1 MNFTFRTF
9 TLVFSLLLACVT
21 STHAQDAPTPL
32 PTALPSAPMV
42 PLEPEVENPEEM
54 VGLIVLSDETAIQ
67 VLDMLEKMTGKIIL
81 RRQDIGAVKINF
93 NSRGPLSKGEAV
105 LALESLL
112 SLNSI
117 MLTDMGGRFM
127 KAVPATSVNSHVPE
141 MIIGSTLDLP
151 ASQQIYA
158 KLFKFD
164 YLQAEATSG
173 TTVTPLLS
181 QNSSVVVF
189 PKSNA
194 MLITDALINLQRIER
209 LVGEMDK
216 PQTIREEIKFIK
228 LNYIQASEMQQ
239 RIENLIQGPLKS
251 YLEGNTSVA
260 ADERTNQLILIT
272 HPGNLDVIMDVI
284 ESVDVD
290 AAPLTSSEVFPLRQ
304 AQAADVVGI
313 IDEIISGQKEG
324 REEDAKVDRENKK
337 ATNKKNDNTP
347 KIPGAAPANTLATN
361 KSGSNSSNSSLQFSN
376 FVGLSADERTNAIV
390 AYGTHNDLKTLGN
403 LINLIDRPL
412 PQVRIEAI
420 ITQVQLEDKE
430 SRGIDSFNLDYNLIG
445 SGENASINGGNEI
458 NVSGTTEAGSSAA
471 MSLKDFS
478 LDLVLKTAESQ
489 SNVRVL
495 STPVIVVSHNQEATI
510 NVSQSRPIV
519 TSSTSSLNNATNNSR
534 STVEYRDIGIQLT
547 VKPLIGSDG
556 TVQMEVE
563 QLIEDVLGEVEI
575 DGNEQPIIGKREAT
589 SYLSVR
595 DRDVIV
601 LGGLQENRQKLG
613 DGSLEGLGDLPL
625 IGGWFGS
632 KRREYTRTELIIF
645 IQPTILTNPSDA
657 AQDTTEQ
664 IDAAMETYALRKY
677 LETSDM
683 DTIYVEESLIPEAIE
698 KREVIEAAT
707 EESELPIEEQEP
719 KQRPFIRFDSY

>member
-1 MNFTFRTF
+1 MTHIIRKSP
-9 TLVFSLLLACVT
+9 LLISLLLAFVT
-21 STHAQDAPTPL
+21 TANAQQVATP
-32 PTALPSAPMV
+32 PIVPIV
-42 PLEPEVENPEEM
+42 PLEPRVDNPDEVI
-54 VGLIVLSDETAIQ
+54 GLIVLSDETALQ

-81 RRQDIGAVKINF
+81 RRQDIAAVKINF
-93 NSRGPLSKGEAV
+93 NSRGELTKGEAV

-141 MIIGSTLDLP
+141 MIVGSTLGLP

-181 QNSSVVVF
+181 QNSSVIVF

-209 LVGEMDK
+209 IIDEMDK
-216 PQTIREEIKFIK
+216 PQEIREEIQFIK
-228 LNYIQASEMQQ
+228 LDYIQASEMQQ
-239 RIENLIQGPLKS
+239 RIENLISGPLKN
-251 YLEGNTSVA
+251 YLEGTTSVT

-272 HPGNLDVIMDVI
+272 HPGNLEVIMNVI

-304 AQAADVVGI
+304 AQAVDVVSI

-324 REEDAKVDRENKK
+324 REEDAKVAKDNKK
-337 ATNKKNDNTP
+337 ADKKADAPNAKPN
-347 KIPGAAPANTLATN
+347 AAASASTT
-361 KSGSNSSNSSLQFSN
+361 SSNASNSSLQFSN

-390 AYGTHNDLKTLGN
+390 AYGTHSDLKTLGE

-420 ITQVQLEDKE
+420 ITQVQLEDNE
-430 SRGIDSFNLDYNLIG
+430 SRGIDSFNLDYNLIK
-445 SGENASINGGNEI
+445 STKDKVETSSIGANEV
-458 NVSGTTEAGSSAA
+458 NVSGSTEAGSSAA

-495 STPVIVVSHNQEATI
+495 STPIIVVSHNQEATI

-519 TSSTSSLNNATNNSR
+519 TSSTSSLNNASNNTR
-534 STVEYRDIGIQLT
+534 SSVEYRDIGIQLT

-601 LGGLQENRQKLG
+601 LGGLQENRQKAG
-613 DGSLEGLGDLPL
+613 NGSLEGLGDLPL
-625 IGGWFGS
+625 IGGLFSS

-664 IDAAMETYALRKY
+664 INAAMETYAVRKY

-683 DTIYVEESLIPEAIE
+683 GSIYVEESAIPAAIE
-698 KREVIEAAT
+698 KREAIEFET
-707 EESELPIEEQEP
+707 EQAKLPIEEREP
-719 KQRPFIRFDSY
+719 KKRSFLWFW

>member
-1 MNFTFRTF
+1 MTHIIRKSF
-9 TLVFSLLLACVT
+9 LLISLLLAFAT
-21 STHAQDAPTPL
+21 TANAQQVATP
-32 PTALPSAPMV
+32 PIVPIV
-42 PLEPEVENPEEM
+42 PLEPRVENPDEII
-54 VGLIVLSDETAIQ
+54 GLIVLSDETALQ

-81 RRQDIGAVKINF
+81 RRQDIAAVKINF
-93 NSRGPLSKGEAV
+93 NSRGELTKGEAV

-141 MIIGSTLDLP
+141 MVVGSTLDLP

-181 QNSSVVVF
+181 QNSSVIVF

-209 LVGEMDK
+209 IIDEMDK
-216 PQTIREEIKFIK
+216 PQEIREEIQFIK
-228 LNYIQASEMQQ
+228 LDYIQASEMQQ
-239 RIENLIQGPLKS
+239 RIENLISGPLKN
-251 YLEGNTSVA
+251 YLEGTTSVT

-272 HPGNLDVIMDVI
+272 HPGNLEVIRNVI

-304 AQAADVVGI
+304 AQAVDVVSI

-324 REEDAKVDRENKK
+324 REEDAKVAKDNKK
-337 ATNKKNDNTP
+337 ADKKADVPNAKPN
-347 KIPGAAPANTLATN
+347 AATSANTT
-361 KSGSNSSNSSLQFSN
+361 SSNANNSSLQFSN

-390 AYGTHNDLKTLGN
+390 AYGTHSDLKTLGE

-420 ITQVQLEDKE
+420 ITQVQLEDNE
-430 SRGIDSFNLDYNLIG
+430 SRGIDSFNLDYNLTSLG
-445 SGENASINGGNEI
+445 DVDAPGGNEI
-458 NVSGTTEAGSSAA
+458 NTSGTTEAGSSIA

-495 STPVIVVSHNQEATI
+495 STPIIVVSHNQEATI

-519 TSSTSSLNNATNNSR
+519 TSSTSSLNNASNNTR
-534 STVEYRDIGIQLT
+534 SSVEYRDIGIQLT

-601 LGGLQENRQKLG
+601 LGGLQENRQKAG
-613 DGSLEGLGDLPL
+613 NGSLEGLGDLPL
-625 IGGWFGS
+625 IGGLFSS

-664 IDAAMETYALRKY
+664 INAAMETYAVSQY

-683 DTIYVEESLIPEAIE
+683 GSIYVEESAIPAAIE
-698 KREVIEAAT
+698 KREAIEFET
-707 EESELPIEEQEP
+707 EQAKLPIEEREP
-719 KQRPFIRFDSY
+719 KKRSFPWFW

>member
-1 MNFTFRTF
+1 M
-9 TLVFSLLLACVT
+9 
-21 STHAQDAPTPL
+21 
-32 PTALPSAPMV
+32 
-42 PLEPEVENPEEM
+42 
-54 VGLIVLSDETAIQ
+54 IV
-67 VLDMLEKMTGKIIL
+67 
-81 RRQDIGAVKINF
+81 
-93 NSRGPLSKGEAV
+93 
-105 LALESLL
+105 
-112 SLNSI
+112 
-117 MLTDMGGRFM
+117 
-127 KAVPATSVNSHVPE
+127 
-141 MIIGSTLDLP
+141 GSTLGLP

-181 QNSSVVVF
+181 QNSSVIVF

-209 LVGEMDK
+209 IIDEMDK
-216 PQTIREEIKFIK
+216 PQEIREEIQFIK
-228 LNYIQASEMQQ
+228 LNYVQATEMQQ
-239 RIENLIQGPLKS
+239 RIENLITGPLKN
-251 YLEGNTSVA
+251 YLEGTTSVT

-304 AQAADVVGI
+304 AQAVDVVSI

-324 REEDAKVDRENKK
+324 REEDAKVAKDNKK
-337 ATNKKNDNTP
+337 TEKKADTP
-347 KIPGAAPANTLATN
+347 NLPNAKPIAAASANTT
-361 KSGSNSSNSSLQFSN
+361 SSNASNSSLQFSN

-390 AYGTHNDLKTLGN
+390 AYGTHSDLKTLGE

-420 ITQVQLEDKE
+420 ITQVQLEDNE
-430 SRGIDSFNLDYNLIG
+430 SRGIDSFNLDYNLTSLG
-445 SGENASINGGNEI
+445 DAGAPGGNEV
-458 NVSGTTEAGSSAA
+458 NVSGTTEAGSIAA

-495 STPVIVVSHNQEATI
+495 STPIIVVSHNQEATI

-519 TSSTSSLNNATNNSR
+519 TSSTSSLNNSSNNTR
-534 STVEYRDIGIQLT
+534 SSVEYRDIGIQLT

-601 LGGLQENRQKLG
+601 LGGLQENRQKIG
-613 DGSLEGLGDLPL
+613 NGSLEGLGDLPL
-625 IGGWFGS
+625 IGGLFSS

-664 IDAAMETYALRKY
+664 INAAMETYAVRKY

-683 DTIYVEESLIPEAIE
+683 ESIYVEESAIPAAIE
-698 KREVIEAAT
+698 KREAIEFEAEQAK
-707 EESELPIEEQEP
+707 LPIEEREP
-719 KQRPFIRFDSY
+719 KKRSFFGFGDR

>member
-1 MNFTFRTF
+1 MIPIIRKSF
-9 TLVFSLLLACVT
+9 LLISLLFAFAT
-21 STHAQDAPTPL
+21 TANAQQAATP
-32 PTALPSAPMV
+32 PIVPIV
-42 PLEPEVENPEEM
+42 PLEPRVENPDE
-54 VGLIVLSDETAIQ
+54 VIGLIVLSDETALQ

-81 RRQDIGAVKINF
+81 RRQDIAAVKINF
-93 NSRGPLSKGEAV
+93 NSRGELTKGEAV

-141 MIIGSTLDLP
+141 MIVGSTLDLP

-181 QNSSVVVF
+181 QNSSVIVF

-209 LVGEMDK
+209 IIDEMDK
-216 PQTIREEIKFIK
+216 PQEIREEIQFIK
-228 LNYIQASEMQQ
+228 LDYIQASEMQQ
-239 RIENLIQGPLKS
+239 RIENLISGPLKN
-251 YLEGNTSVA
+251 YLEGTTSVT

-272 HPGNLDVIMDVI
+272 HPGNLEVIKNVI
-284 ESVDVD
+284 DSVDVD

-304 AQAADVVGI
+304 AQAVDVVSI

-324 REEDAKVDRENKK
+324 REEDAKVAKDNKK
-337 ATNKKNDNTP
+337 ADKKADVPNAKPN
-347 KIPGAAPANTLATN
+347 AATSANTT
-361 KSGSNSSNSSLQFSN
+361 SSNASNSSLQFSN

-390 AYGTHNDLKTLGN
+390 AYGTHSDLKTLGE

-420 ITQVQLEDKE
+420 ITQVQLEDNE
-430 SRGIDSFNLDYNLIG
+430 SRGIDSFNLDYNLIK
-445 SGENASINGGNEI
+445 STKDKVETSSIGANEV
-458 NVSGTTEAGSSAA
+458 NVSGSTEAGSSAA

-495 STPVIVVSHNQEATI
+495 STPIIVVSHNQEATI

-519 TSSTSSLNNATNNSR
+519 TSSTSSLNNASNNTR
-534 STVEYRDIGIQLT
+534 SSVEYRDIGIQLT

-601 LGGLQENRQKLG
+601 LGGLQENRQKAG
-613 DGSLEGLGDLPL
+613 NGSLEGLGDLPL
-625 IGGWFGS
+625 IGGLFSS

-664 IDAAMETYALRKY
+664 INAAMETYAVRKY

-683 DTIYVEESLIPEAIE
+683 GSIYVEESAIPAAIE
-698 KREVIEAAT
+698 KREAIEFET
-707 EESELPIEEQEP
+707 EQAKLPIEEREP
-719 KQRPFIRFDSY
+719 KKRSFLWFW

>member
-1 MNFTFRTF
+1 MTAIIRKSY
-9 TLVFSLLLACVT
+9 LLICLLLTLA
-21 STHAQDAPTPL
+21 STGHAQQAATP
-32 PTALPSAPMV
+32 PIVPIV
-42 PLEPEVENPEEM
+42 PLEPRVENPDEII
-54 VGLIVLSDETAIQ
+54 GLIVLSDETALQ

-81 RRQDIGAVKINF
+81 RRQDIAAVKINF
-93 NSRGPLSKGEAV
+93 NSRGELTKGEAV

-141 MIIGSTLDLP
+141 MIVGSTLGLP

-181 QNSSVVVF
+181 QNSSVIVF

-209 LVGEMDK
+209 IIDEMDK
-216 PQTIREEIKFIK
+216 PQEIREEIQFIK
-228 LNYIQASEMQQ
+228 LDYVQATEMQQ
-239 RIENLIQGPLKS
+239 RIENLITGPLKN
-251 YLEGNTSVA
+251 YLEGTTSVT

-272 HPGNLDVIMDVI
+272 HPGNLDVIMNVI

-304 AQAADVVGI
+304 AQAVDVVSI

-324 REEDAKVDRENKK
+324 REEDAKVAKDNKK
-337 ATNKKNDNTP
+337 TEKKADTP
-347 KIPGAAPANTLATN
+347 NLPNAKPIAAASANTTPGNA
-361 KSGSNSSNSSLQFSN
+361 SNSSLQFSN

-390 AYGTHNDLKTLGN
+390 AYGTHSDLKTLGE

-420 ITQVQLEDKE
+420 ITQVQLEDNE
-430 SRGIDSFNLDYNLIG
+430 SRGIDSFNLDYNLTSLG
-445 SGENASINGGNEI
+445 DAGAPGGNEV
-458 NVSGTTEAGSSAA
+458 NVSGTTEAGSLAA

-495 STPVIVVSHNQEATI
+495 STPIIVVSHNQEATI

-519 TSSTSSLNNATNNSR
+519 TSSTSSLNNSSNNTR
-534 STVEYRDIGIQLT
+534 SSVEYRDIGIQLT

-601 LGGLQENRQKLG
+601 LGGLQENRQKIG
-613 DGSLEGLGDLPL
+613 NGSLEGLGDLPL
-625 IGGWFGS
+625 IGGLFSS

-664 IDAAMETYALRKY
+664 INAAMETYAVRKY

-683 DTIYVEESLIPEAIE
+683 ESIYVEESAIPAAIE
-698 KREVIEAAT
+698 KREAIEFEAEQAK
-707 EESELPIEEQEP
+707 LPIEEREP
-719 KQRPFIRFDSY
+719 KKRSFFGFGDR

>member
-1 MNFTFRTF
+1 MTAIIRKSY
-9 TLVFSLLLACVT
+9 LLICLLLTLA
-21 STHAQDAPTPL
+21 STGHAQQAGTP
-32 PTALPSAPMV
+32 PIVPIV
-42 PLEPEVENPEEM
+42 PLEPRVENPDEII
-54 VGLIVLSDETAIQ
+54 GLIVLSDETALQ

-81 RRQDIGAVKINF
+81 RRQDIAAVKINF
-93 NSRGPLSKGEAV
+93 NSRGELTKGEAV

-141 MIIGSTLDLP
+141 MIVGSTLGLP

-181 QNSSVVVF
+181 QNSSVIVF

-209 LVGEMDK
+209 IIDEMDK
-216 PQTIREEIKFIK
+216 PQEIREEIQFIK
-228 LNYIQASEMQQ
+228 LNYVQATEMQQ
-239 RIENLIQGPLKS
+239 RIENLITGPLKN
-251 YLEGNTSVA
+251 YLEGTTSVT

-304 AQAADVVGI
+304 AQAVDVVSI

-324 REEDAKVDRENKK
+324 REEDAKVAKDNKK
-337 ATNKKNDNTP
+337 TEKKADTP
-347 KIPGAAPANTLATN
+347 NLPNAKPIAAASANTT
-361 KSGSNSSNSSLQFSN
+361 SSNASNSSLQFSN

-390 AYGTHNDLKTLGN
+390 AYGTHSDLKTLGE

-420 ITQVQLEDKE
+420 ITQVQLEDNE
-430 SRGIDSFNLDYNLIG
+430 SRGIDSFNLDYNLTSLG
-445 SGENASINGGNEI
+445 DAGAPGGNEV
-458 NVSGTTEAGSSAA
+458 NVSGTTEAGSIAA

-495 STPVIVVSHNQEATI
+495 STPIIVVSHNQEATI

-519 TSSTSSLNNATNNSR
+519 TSSTSSLNNSSNNTR
-534 STVEYRDIGIQLT
+534 SSVEYRDIGIQLT

-601 LGGLQENRQKLG
+601 LGGLQENRQKIG
-613 DGSLEGLGDLPL
+613 NGSLEGLGDLPL
-625 IGGWFGS
+625 IGGLFSS

-664 IDAAMETYALRKY
+664 INAAMETYAVRKY

-683 DTIYVEESLIPEAIE
+683 ESIYVEESAIPAAIE
-698 KREVIEAAT
+698 KREAIEFEAEQAK
-707 EESELPIEEQEP
+707 LPIEEREP
-719 KQRPFIRFDSY
+719 KKRSFFGFGDR

>member
-1 MNFTFRTF
+1 
-9 TLVFSLLLACVT
+9 
-21 STHAQDAPTPL
+21 
-32 PTALPSAPMV
+32 
-42 PLEPEVENPEEM
+42 
-54 VGLIVLSDETAIQ
+54 
-67 VLDMLEKMTGKIIL
+67 
-81 RRQDIGAVKINF
+81 
-93 NSRGPLSKGEAV
+93 
-105 LALESLL
+105 
-112 SLNSI
+112 
-117 MLTDMGGRFM
+117 
-127 KAVPATSVNSHVPE
+127 
-141 MIIGSTLDLP
+141 
-151 ASQQIYA
+151 
-158 KLFKFD
+158 
-164 YLQAEATSG
+164 
-173 TTVTPLLS
+173 
-181 QNSSVVVF
+181 
-189 PKSNA
+189 
-194 MLITDALINLQRIER
+194 
-209 LVGEMDK
+209 MDK
-216 PQTIREEIKFIK
+216 PQEIREEIQFIK
-228 LNYIQASEMQQ
+228 LNYVQATEMQQ
-239 RIENLIQGPLKS
+239 RIENLITGPLKN
-251 YLEGNTSVA
+251 YLEGTTSVT

-304 AQAADVVGI
+304 AQAVDVVSI

-324 REEDAKVDRENKK
+324 REEDAKVAKDNKK
-337 ATNKKNDNTP
+337 TEKKADTP
-347 KIPGAAPANTLATN
+347 NLPNAKPNAAASANTTPGNA
-361 KSGSNSSNSSLQFSN
+361 SNSSLQFSN

-390 AYGTHNDLKTLGN
+390 AYGTHSDLKTLGE

-420 ITQVQLEDKE
+420 ITQVQLEDNE
-430 SRGIDSFNLDYNLIG
+430 SRGIDSFNLDYNLTSLG
-445 SGENASINGGNEI
+445 DAGAPGGNEVK
-458 NVSGTTEAGSSAA
+458 VSGTTEAGSIAA

-495 STPVIVVSHNQEATI
+495 STPIIVVSHNQEATI

-519 TSSTSSLNNATNNSR
+519 TSSTSSLNNSSNNTR
-534 STVEYRDIGIQLT
+534 SSVEYRDIGIQLT

-601 LGGLQENRQKLG
+601 LGGLQENRQKIG
-613 DGSLEGLGDLPL
+613 NGSLEGLGDLPL
-625 IGGWFGS
+625 IGGLFSS

-664 IDAAMETYALRKY
+664 INAAMETYAVRKY

-683 DTIYVEESLIPEAIE
+683 ESIYVEESAIPAAIE
-698 KREVIEAAT
+698 KREAIEFEAEQAK
-707 EESELPIEEQEP
+707 LPIEEREP
-719 KQRPFIRFDSY
+719 KKRSFFGFGDR

>member
-1 MNFTFRTF
+1 MTAIIRKSY
-9 TLVFSLLLACVT
+9 LLICLLLTLA
-21 STHAQDAPTPL
+21 STGHAQQAGTP
-32 PTALPSAPMV
+32 PIVPIV
-42 PLEPEVENPEEM
+42 PLEPRVENPDEII
-54 VGLIVLSDETAIQ
+54 GLIVLSDETALQ

-81 RRQDIGAVKINF
+81 RRQDIAAVKINF
-93 NSRGPLSKGEAV
+93 NSRGELTKGEAV

-141 MIIGSTLDLP
+141 MIVGSTLGLP

-181 QNSSVVVF
+181 QNSSVIVF

-209 LVGEMDK
+209 IIDEMDK
-216 PQTIREEIKFIK
+216 PQEIREEIQFIK
-228 LNYIQASEMQQ
+228 LNYVQATEMQQ
-239 RIENLIQGPLKS
+239 RIENLITGPLKN
-251 YLEGNTSVA
+251 YLEGTTSVT

-304 AQAADVVGI
+304 AQAVDVVSI

-324 REEDAKVDRENKK
+324 REEDAKVAKDNKK
-337 ATNKKNDNTP
+337 TEKKADTPNLPNATP
-347 KIPGAAPANTLATN
+347 IAAASANTTPGNA
-361 KSGSNSSNSSLQFSN
+361 SNSSLQFSN

-390 AYGTHNDLKTLGN
+390 AYGTHSDLKTLGE

-420 ITQVQLEDKE
+420 ITQVQLEDNE
-430 SRGIDSFNLDYNLIG
+430 SRGIDSFNLDYNLIKSTKDG
-445 SGENASINGGNEI
+445 VKTNSIGANEV
-458 NVSGTTEAGSSAA
+458 NVSGTTEAGSIAA

-495 STPVIVVSHNQEATI
+495 STPIIVVSHNQEATI

-519 TSSTSSLNNATNNSR
+519 TSSTSSLNNSSNNTR
-534 STVEYRDIGIQLT
+534 SSVEYRDIGIQLT

-601 LGGLQENRQKLG
+601 LGGLQENRQKIG
-613 DGSLEGLGDLPL
+613 NGSLEGLGDLPL
-625 IGGWFGS
+625 IGGLFSS

-664 IDAAMETYALRKY
+664 INAAMETYAVRKY

-683 DTIYVEESLIPEAIE
+683 ESIYVEESAIPAAIE
-698 KREVIEAAT
+698 KREAIEFEAEQAK
-707 EESELPIEEQEP
+707 LPIEEREP
-719 KQRPFIRFDSY
+719 KKRSFFGFGDR

>member
-1 MNFTFRTF
+1 MTAIIRKSY
-9 TLVFSLLLACVT
+9 LLICLLLTLA
-21 STHAQDAPTPL
+21 STGHAQQAATP
-32 PTALPSAPMV
+32 PIVPIV
-42 PLEPEVENPEEM
+42 PLEPRVENPDEII
-54 VGLIVLSDETAIQ
+54 GLIVLSDETALQ

-81 RRQDIGAVKINF
+81 RRQDIAAVKINF
-93 NSRGPLSKGEAV
+93 NSRGELTKGEAV

-141 MIIGSTLDLP
+141 MIVGSTLGLP

-181 QNSSVVVF
+181 QNSSVIVF

-209 LVGEMDK
+209 IIDEMDK
-216 PQTIREEIKFIK
+216 PQEIREEIQFIK
-228 LNYIQASEMQQ
+228 LDYVQATEMQQ
-239 RIENLIQGPLKS
+239 RIENLITGPLKN
-251 YLEGNTSVA
+251 YLEGTTSVT

-304 AQAADVVGI
+304 AQAVDVVSI

-324 REEDAKVDRENKK
+324 REEDAKVAKDNKK
-337 ATNKKNDNTP
+337 TEKKADTP
-347 KIPGAAPANTLATN
+347 NLPNAKPIAAASANTTPGNA
-361 KSGSNSSNSSLQFSN
+361 SNSSLQFSN

-390 AYGTHNDLKTLGN
+390 AYGTHSDLKTLGE

-420 ITQVQLEDKE
+420 ITQVQLEDNE
-430 SRGIDSFNLDYNLIG
+430 SRGIDSFNLDYNLIKSTKDG
-445 SGENASINGGNEI
+445 VKTNSIGANEV
-458 NVSGTTEAGSSAA
+458 NVSGTTEAGSIAA

-495 STPVIVVSHNQEATI
+495 STPIIVVSHNQEATI

-519 TSSTSSLNNATNNSR
+519 TSSTSSLNNSSNNTR
-534 STVEYRDIGIQLT
+534 SSVEYRDIGIQLT

-601 LGGLQENRQKLG
+601 LGGLQENRQKIG
-613 DGSLEGLGDLPL
+613 NGSLEGLGDLPL
-625 IGGWFGS
+625 IGGLFSS

-664 IDAAMETYALRKY
+664 INAAMETYAVRKY

-683 DTIYVEESLIPEAIE
+683 ESIYVEESAIPAAIE
-698 KREVIEAAT
+698 KREAIEFEAEQAK
-707 EESELPIEEQEP
+707 LPIEEREP
-719 KQRPFIRFDSY
+719 KKRSFFGFGDR